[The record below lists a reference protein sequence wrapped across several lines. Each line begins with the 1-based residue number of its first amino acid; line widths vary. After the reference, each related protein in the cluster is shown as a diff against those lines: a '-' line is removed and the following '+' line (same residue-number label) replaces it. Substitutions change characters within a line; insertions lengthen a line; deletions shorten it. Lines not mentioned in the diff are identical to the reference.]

1 MLCRLSYSSQ
11 RSLLDLIQGKAPL
24 RVQVVYNSI
33 YILKD
38 VRWVFT
44 QWVRCLFWETHEKK
58 RPLQVKNLPFCF
70 QWRHI
75 ETGDPEDITF
85 KDERSI
91 SNGSFR
97 CYTKGTMLPRLT
109 AIVDNYFRA
118 LYLLLVESKSEA
130 NCCCKQAIPESQR
143 VNVCYQRI
151 DNKKKTQKESRF
163 SLRLSG

>member
-1 MLCRLSYSSQ
+1 
-11 RSLLDLIQGKAPL
+11 
-24 RVQVVYNSI
+24 
-33 YILKD
+33 
-38 VRWVFT
+38 
-44 QWVRCLFWETHEKK
+44 
-58 RPLQVKNLPFCF
+58 
-70 QWRHI
+70 
-75 ETGDPEDITF
+75 
-85 KDERSI
+85 
-91 SNGSFR
+91 
-97 CYTKGTMLPRLT
+97 MLPRLT